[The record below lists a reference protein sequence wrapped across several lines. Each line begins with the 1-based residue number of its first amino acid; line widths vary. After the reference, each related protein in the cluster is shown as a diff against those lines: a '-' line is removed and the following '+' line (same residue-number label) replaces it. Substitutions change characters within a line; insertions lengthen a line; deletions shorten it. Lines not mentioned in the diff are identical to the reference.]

1 MHNIDFLSRGW
12 HQFAIK
18 ERMNIEKHRK
28 NMERERE
35 RERREV
41 NISSA
46 TRHVSSLD
54 PPLFSS

>member
-28 NMERERE
+28 NMDRERE
-35 RERREV
+35 RIGRL
-41 NISSA
+41 
-46 TRHVSSLD
+46 TSLVPHD
-54 PPLFSS
+54 MSPP

>member
-1 MHNIDFLSRGW
+1 MD
-12 HQFAIK
+12 
-18 ERMNIEKHRK
+18 IEKHRK
-28 NMERERE
+28 NMERE